1 MGELGPENTCQ
12 PILLRPKV
20 NLSSQVQLVRRKWTL
35 GPIRV
40 GLAQKRG
47 RWVKETITQ
56 SNPLVVGLTPIDDK
70 GI

>member
-1 MGELGPENTCQ
+1 
-12 PILLRPKV
+12 
-20 NLSSQVQLVRRKWTL
+20 LSSQVQLVKRKWTL

-40 GLAQKRG
+40 GSAQKRG